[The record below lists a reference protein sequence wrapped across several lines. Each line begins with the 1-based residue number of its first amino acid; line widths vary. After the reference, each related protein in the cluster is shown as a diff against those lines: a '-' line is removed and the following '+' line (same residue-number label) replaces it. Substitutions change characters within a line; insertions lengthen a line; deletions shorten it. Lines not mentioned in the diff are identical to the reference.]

1 MDKMIFSLL
10 GNIRIKPPS
19 FQVKPD
25 DLTAGLNRV
34 FFWAGVVAVIMI
46 VIAGIQYITSSGDP
60 NKAVTAKYAVY
71 YSSIGLVIV
80 LLAFA
85 IVNIVLKAF

>member
-1 MDKMIFSLL
+1 MNKIFLSLL
-10 GNIRIKPPS
+10 SQISIKPPS
-19 FQVKPD
+19 FQVKSE
-25 DLTAGLNRV
+25 DLTTGLNRI
-34 FFWAGVVAVIMI
+34 FFWAGVVAVVMI